1 MKVWEIP
8 VAVIGSNKIDESS
21 EKVKDDVGDIGQ
33 TNWKLYDSSPI
44 NKYDEETRL
53 SQSWTLRDIS
63 SFQKVPQREKHSTQ
77 QIVIEAMHKY
87 LLTHVLPTDYPN
99 SVDKGYAEF
108 SSYCFLANTC
118 GSAAM
123 VLSTQTLLIAV
134 GVGSTVASPMAG
146 ALNWVMKD
154 GIGQLGGVLF
164 ASRITSNKRENN
176 IDKDPKRWRMV
187 SALSMDFATLLEILS
202 PLCQGY
208 FLLVASVANIG
219 KNIGFLTASASRA
232 ALHQSLALKGNLGD
246 VTAKAGSQSIA
257 ASLLGTSLGIGL
269 TPLIGDDHLYIT
281 FGFICLSSIHQYCT
295 YKSLKAVALKKFN
308 RHRLMIALELY
319 ICNFIESKLD
329 YHTKETKDSNE
340 YFLSPTH
347 VAKFEKFVPFVH
359 SDDSYKWLRIGSPL
373 IKISPTPN
381 ILDRLI
387 NECLYTEKYVLNC
400 EVDCLGH
407 DLKVNEVLLTFHHDA
422 TDIDVIR
429 GMFHAQTINILSYN
443 NNGKLYFDLDD
454 DTMIRDNLANNGDVS
469 FHVVSKSYQ
478 FMIKHQDDFLRRI
491 KRRWDIKGDSINVE
505 SASSF
510 RIKICE
516 TKS

>member
-8 VAVIGSNKIDESS
+8 VAIGSNKIDES
-21 EKVKDDVGDIGQ
+21 EKVKDPVGDTGQ
-33 TNWKLYDSSPI
+33 TNWKLYESSTI
-44 NKYDEETRL
+44 NKDGEGMSQTWAVRDL
-53 SQSWTLRDIS
+53 SC
-63 SFQKVPQREKHSTQ
+63 FQKVPQKEKHSTE
-77 QIVIEAMHKY
+77 QIIIETVHKY

-108 SSYCFLANTC
+108 ASYCFLANTC

-123 VLSTQTLLIAV
+123 VLSTQTLLVAV
-134 GVGSTVASPMAG
+134 GVGSNVASPMAG

-269 TPLIGDDHLYIT
+269 TPLIGEDYVYIT
-281 FGFICLSSIHQYCT
+281 LGFICLSSIHQYCT

-319 ICNFIESKLD
+319 ISNFIESKLD
-329 YHTKETKDSNE
+329 YLTKETKDGNE

-347 VAKFEKFVPFVH
+347 VAKFEKFVPFMYP
-359 SDDSYKWLRIGSPL
+359 DDSYKWLRIGSPL
-373 IKISPTPN
+373 IKIAPTPN
-381 ILDRLI
+381 ILDRLT
-387 NECLYTEKYVLNC
+387 NECLRAEKYVLNC

-429 GMFHAQTINILSYN
+429 GMFHAQTINMFSYN
-443 NNGKLYFDLDD
+443 NNGTLFFDLDD
-454 DTMIRDNLANNGDVS
+454 TKIRDNLANKGDVN

-478 FMIKHQDDFLRRI
+478 FMIKHQDDFLNRI
-491 KRRWDIKGDSINVE
+491 KRQWDIRGDSINVE
-505 SASSF
+505 SPSSF